1 MTRYRGG
8 LTYGD
13 DHMKVTSVVLAGAL
27 ALVASAAS
35 AQTYVERR
43 VTVRPSGYLPPRPV
57 PYGTMSPDEV
67 RDFQMDQLENRQ
79 EAEQRSLEMRQ
90 LAERRA
96 VDPDEED

>member
-1 MTRYRGG
+1 
-8 LTYGD
+8 
-13 DHMKVTSVVLAGAL
+13 MKVTSVVLAGAL

-43 VTVRPSGYLPPRPV
+43 VTVRPSGYLPPPPV
-57 PYGTMSPDEV
+57 AYGTMSPDEV
-67 RDFQMDQLENRQ
+67 RDFQMDQLDNRQ

-96 VDPDEED
+96 VDPDEDD

>member
-1 MTRYRGG
+1 
-8 LTYGD
+8 
-13 DHMKVTSVVLAGAL
+13 MKVTSVVLAGAL

-43 VTVRPSGYLPPRPV
+43 VPVRPGGYLPPP
-57 PYGTMSPDEV
+57 PAPLGAMSPDEI
-67 RDFQMDQLENRQ
+67 RDFQLDQLENRQ

-96 VDPDEED
+96 IDPDEDD